1 MSKPFPDHPR
11 ILFLLSDTGG
21 GHRSAAEATA
31 EALHLEF
38 GNLFKLV
45 TVTGLNQDL
54 KQLVKQSGRKA
65 RRLARSQTAHKVAC
79 TLAAMIQNLPR
90 QITSSHLAYQ
100 TESGD

>member
-21 GHRSAAEATA
+21 GHRSAAEATT

-54 KQLVKQSGRKA
+54 KQLVEQSGRKA
-65 RRLARSQTAHKVAC
+65 RCLARWRTAHQVAC
-79 TLAAMIQNLPR
+79 TLAAMIQNIPR